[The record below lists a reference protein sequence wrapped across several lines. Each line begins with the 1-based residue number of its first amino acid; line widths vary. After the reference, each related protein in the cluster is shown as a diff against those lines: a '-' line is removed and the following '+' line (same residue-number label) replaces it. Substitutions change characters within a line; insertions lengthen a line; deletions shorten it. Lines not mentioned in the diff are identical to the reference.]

1 MKNIINKLDDTIYII
16 LMGCILLLIFIY
28 STPYLYLPFT
38 IIAVLYFYIKDNQ
51 SQKLINML
59 TTQGDEESIFFSKKI
74 IIILFFIFFCYR
86 YGLYMIVALIFPM
99 FLYLHVRF
107 AYKSNK
113 LIKFINNIYMIIHI
127 IYILYLNIH
136 VFFGDYLNFIEISP
150 LLVILVLSAI
160 YTIILSYFI
169 GKKTMFLHLFLSII
183 PILIIFSI
191 WGVFFSIT
199 LIVIFIMNYIFIYYK
214 QYLFAFIFQ
223 IHAIILK
230 EEYVFPI
237 IFIAL
242 ILFLLFSNDKH
253 NTPSISKTVEKDE
266 QD

>member
-1 MKNIINKLDDTIYII
+1 MKNIINKLEDTIYIM

-113 LIKFINNIYMIIHI
+113 LIKFINNIYMIIHF
-127 IYILYLNIH
+127 IYILDLNIY

-160 YTIILSYFI
+160 YTIMLSYFI

-191 WGVFFSIT
+191 WGISFSVT

-223 IHAIILK
+223 VHALILK

-242 ILFLLFSNDKH
+242 ILFLLFSNDKQK
-253 NTPSISKTVEKDE
+253 ISFDDK
-266 QD
+266 

>member
-1 MKNIINKLDDTIYII
+1 MKNIINKLEDTIYIM

-28 STPYLYLPFT
+28 STPYLYLLFT

-59 TTQGDEESIFFSKKI
+59 TTQGDEDSIFFSKKI

-127 IYILYLNIH
+127 IYILYLNIY

-191 WGVFFSIT
+191 WGISFSVT

-223 IHAIILK
+223 VHALILK

-242 ILFLLFSNDKH
+242 ILFLLFSNDKQK
-253 NTPSISKTVEKDE
+253 ISFDDK
-266 QD
+266 

>member
-127 IYILYLNIH
+127 IYILYLNIY

-253 NTPSISKTVEKDE
+253 KTPLTSKTVEKDE